1 MPAPQKLIRSSCD
14 ALTQHLRAI
23 GRIPLL
29 THEEEITLGRAVQKA
44 QQLLEIEEE
53 LTLRAGGLAPSEE
66 TWAAETGLTPLEL
79 KRRLRQGER
88 AKNRMVA
95 ANLRLVVTIARKYAS
110 LQLELEDLIQEGNL
124 GLIRAVEKF
133 DPARGYK
140 FSTYAY
146 WWIREGITRAIAA
159 KSRTVR
165 LPVHVGETLSKLRR
179 AQHSL
184 WHELGRAPSIQELA
198 AHTGLKELDIRET
211 LFRAQQP
218 LSLDSAACEEST
230 SLLERISCS
239 GEAPAEGLTRSHM
252 RHDIQTL
259 LNHLPPEQAE
269 LLRLRY
275 GIDSESP
282 MPLSA
287 VARNMGVTRDTARGI
302 ERRAINS
309 VKELSEKVI
318 DYLEA

>member
-1 MPAPQKLIRSSCD
+1 MPAPQKLTRSSCD

-29 THEEEITLGRAVQKA
+29 THEEEITLGRAVQTA
-44 QQLLEIEEE
+44 QQLLEVGEE
-53 LTLRAGGLAPSEE
+53 LTIRSGGHPPSEE
-66 TWAAETGLTPLEL
+66 TWAAEAGLTPLTL
-79 KRRLRQGER
+79 KRRLRLGAR

-110 LQLELEDLIQEGNL
+110 LQLELEDVIQEGNL
-124 GLIRAVEKF
+124 GLIKAVEKF
-133 DPARGYK
+133 DPTRGYK

-179 AQHSL
+179 AQHTL
-184 WHELGRAPSIQELA
+184 WHELGRAPRLDELA
-198 AHTGLKELDIRET
+198 AHTDLKELDIRET

-218 LSLDSAACEEST
+218 LSLDSAPSEDDA
-230 SLLERISCS
+230 SLLDRIACCA
-239 GEAPAEGLTRSHM
+239 EEPVEGLTRSHM
-252 RHDIQTL
+252 RHDIRDL
-259 LNHLPPEQAE
+259 LKHLPSDQAE
-269 LLRLRY
+269 LLKLRF
-275 GIDSESP
+275 GISSENP

-302 ERRAINS
+302 ERRAMIN
-309 VKELSEKVI
+309 VKELSERVV

>member
-29 THEEEITLGRAVQKA
+29 THEEEITLGRDVQKA

-53 LTLRAGGLAPSEE
+53 LTLRAGGISPSEE
-66 TWAAETGLTPLEL
+66 SWAAEAGLTPVEL
-79 KRRLRQGER
+79 KRRLRRGGR

-110 LQLELEDLIQEGNL
+110 LHLELEDVIQEGNL
-124 GLIRAVEKF
+124 GLIKAVEKF
-133 DPARGYK
+133 DPSRGYK

-146 WWIREGITRAIAA
+146 WWIREGITRAISA

-179 AQHSL
+179 AQHTL
-184 WHELGRAPSIQELA
+184 WHELGRTPSIDELA
-198 AHTGLKELDIRET
+198 AHTGLKELDIRES

-218 LSLDSAACEEST
+218 LSLDTTPSDEGT
-230 SLLERISCS
+230 SLLERIACS
-239 GEAPAEGLTRSHM
+239 AEEPAELLSRSHM
-252 RHDIQTL
+252 LHDIQDL
-259 LNHLPPEQAE
+259 LKHLPEDQAE

-275 GIDSESP
+275 GINTESP

-302 ERRAINS
+302 ERRAINN
-309 VKELSEKVI
+309 VKELSEHVI
-318 DYLEA
+318 DYLRA

>member
-1 MPAPQKLIRSSCD
+1 
-14 ALTQHLRAI
+14 
-23 GRIPLL
+23 LL

-53 LTLRAGGLAPSEE
+53 LTLRAGGVAPSPE
-66 TWAAETGLTPLEL
+66 TWAAEAGLTPLEL
-79 KRRLRQGER
+79 KRRMRQGTR

-110 LQLELEDLIQEGNL
+110 LQLELEDVIQEGNL
-124 GLIRAVEKF
+124 GLIKAVEKF

-146 WWIREGITRAIAA
+146 WWIREGITRALSA

-179 AQHSL
+179 AQHTL
-184 WHELGRAPSIQELA
+184 WHELGRAPSIDELA
-198 AHTGLKELDIRET
+198 CHTGLKELDIRET

-218 LSLDSAACEEST
+218 LSLDSAPSDEDT
-230 SLLERISCS
+230 SLLERIACS
-239 GEAPAEGLTRSHM
+239 GEEPAEGVTRSQM
-252 RHDIQTL
+252 RHDIQDL
-259 LNHLPPEQAE
+259 LKHLPAEQAE

-309 VKELSEKVI
+309 VKELSERVI

>member
-1 MPAPQKLIRSSCD
+1 MPAPQKLTRSSCD

-29 THEEEITLGRAVQKA
+29 THEEEITLGRAVQTA
-44 QQLLEIEEE
+44 QQLLEIGEE
-53 LTLRAGGLAPSEE
+53 LTIRSGGHPPSEA
-66 TWAAETGLTPLEL
+66 TWAAEAGLTPLTL
-79 KRRLRQGER
+79 KRRLRLGAR

-95 ANLRLVVTIARKYAS
+95 ANLRLVVTIARKYGS
-110 LQLELEDLIQEGNL
+110 LQLELEDVIQEGNL
-124 GLIRAVEKF
+124 GLIKAVEKF
-133 DPARGYK
+133 DPTRGYK

-179 AQHSL
+179 AQHTL
-184 WHELGRAPSIQELA
+184 WHELGRAPRLDELA
-198 AHTGLKELDIRET
+198 DHTGLKELDIRET

-218 LSLDSAACEEST
+218 LSLDSAPSEDDT
-230 SLLERISCS
+230 SLLDRIAS
-239 GEAPAEGLTRSHM
+239 GGEEPAEGLTRTHM
-252 RHDIQTL
+252 RHDIQDL
-259 LNHLPPEQAE
+259 LKHLPADQAE
-269 LLRLRY
+269 LLKLRY
-275 GIDSESP
+275 GINAESP

-302 ERRAINS
+302 ERRAINN
-309 VKELSEKVI
+309 VKELSERVI

>member
-1 MPAPQKLIRSSCD
+1 MPAPQKLTRSSCD

-44 QQLLEIEEE
+44 QQLLEIGEE
-53 LTLRAGGLAPSEE
+53 LTLRAGGVAPSEE
-66 TWAAETGLTPLEL
+66 TWSTEAGLSPLEL
-79 KRRLRQGER
+79 KRRLRQGAR

-110 LQLELEDLIQEGNL
+110 LQLELEDVIQEGNL
-124 GLIRAVEKF
+124 GLIKAVEKF
-133 DPARGYK
+133 DPSRGYK

-146 WWIREGITRAIAA
+146 WWIREGITRAISA

-179 AQHSL
+179 AQNTL
-184 WHELGRAPSIQELA
+184 WHELGRAPSLDELS
-198 AHTGLKELDIRET
+198 AHTGIKELEIRET

-218 LSLDSAACEEST
+218 LSLDTTQHDDTAT
-230 SLLERISCS
+230 LLERIACG
-239 GEAPAEGLTRSHM
+239 GEEPSEGLTRSHL
-252 RHDIQTL
+252 RQDIQEL
-259 LNHLPPEQAE
+259 LKHLPADQAE
-269 LLRLRY
+269 LLKLRY
-275 GIDSESP
+275 GINAEQP

-302 ERRAINS
+302 ERRAIHN
-309 VKELSEKVI
+309 VKELSKRVI